1 MHDAPL
7 QPWEWELWKLLQTKR
22 GADSVLDCV
31 TWWTSGQLRP
41 NHLRPIAE
49 LLARADVGTVHA
61 CVSSPPRH
69 GKTHLLLHG
78 AVRYLML
85 HPTRTVGYAAHN
97 DDLAHSKSREARD
110 IALRAGMVLDKDS
123 TSVHNWKTIQ
133 GGGFLAAGRS
143 AGWSGYGV
151 NLFLLDDLVADRA
164 AADSVAEKESIESF
178 FRSTAIQ
185 RVQPGG
191 SVIVNMTRW
200 SRSDLIATLI
210 DEGWEYVNI
219 PVQNE
224 RGEWLW
230 PEFWPIVE
238 LEKKK
243 HVTHEFDWSALYMG
257 QPRPKGGSLF
267 HAPARLDVATIKDG
281 DYWYK
286 TRRRMFIGVDPAATE
301 KSSAD
306 FSAIVVGAFSLRPD
320 RLLEMD
326 ILDVKCM
333 QLEIPAIAR
342 ELVTLQKKWNAK
354 IAVESQGQGKGV
366 AQMLRSIN
374 RDLQVYEVTTHDKNL
389 APEMRGDKYTR
400 ALPVA
405 AAWNDGRVRVPLE
418 GEWVKSFLSEV
429 ERFTGVKDRHDDQVD
444 ALAYAWNF
452 ASRMMLGRQ
461 RATTNDA
468 PGLIFG

>member
-1 MHDAPL
+1 
-7 QPWEWELWKLLQTKR
+7 
-22 GADSVLDCV
+22 
-31 TWWTSGQLRP
+31 
-41 NHLRPIAE
+41 
-49 LLARADVGTVHA
+49 
-61 CVSSPPRH
+61 
-69 GKTHLLLHG
+69 
-78 AVRYLML
+78 ML
-85 HPTRTVGYAAHN
+85 HPTHTVGYSTHN

-110 IALRAGMVLDKDS
+110 IALRAGMILAKDS
-123 TSVHNWKTIQ
+123 TSVHNWRTQQ
-133 GGGFLAAGRS
+133 GGGFLAAGKD

-151 NLFLLDDLVADRA
+151 NLFLLDDLVADRSK
-164 AADSVAEKESIESF
+164 ADSAAEKESIESF

-200 SRSDLIATLI
+200 SQNDLISTLVN
-210 DEGWEYVNI
+210 EGWESVNI

-230 PEFWPIVE
+230 PEFWPIAE

-243 HVTHEFDWSALYMG
+243 HNTHEYDWSALYMG
-257 QPRPKGGSLF
+257 QPRPKGGALF
-267 HAPARLDVATIKDG
+267 HAPARYDEAILKTTE
-281 DYWYK
+281 YWDK

-306 FSAIVVGAFSLRPD
+306 YSAIVVGAFSTRAD

-333 QLEIPAIAR
+333 QLEIPAIVR
-342 ELVTLQKKWNAK
+342 ELITLQKKWNAK

-366 AQMLRSIN
+366 AQMMRAIN

-400 ALPVA
+400 AMPVA

-418 GEWVKSFLSEV
+418 ADWVQMFLGEIET
-429 ERFTGVKDRHDDQVD
+429 FTGVKDRHDDQVD

-452 ASRMMLGRQ
+452 ATRIMCGRQ
-461 RATTNDA
+461 RATTNVA
-468 PGLIFG
+468 PGLTWG